1 MKGSNRMSWL
11 NRFLMSLAAT
21 TVSIVLTFGTTVILD
36 RKKQKEE
43 KREMVMMV
51 MYDMR
56 ESLRSIEECTET
68 FKTFFDTQV
77 DIIAHPD
84 KFRDGSIDL
93 LVQIPVLDYTTT
105 TESIFR
111 SNIET
116 INTIGNILFVETVSE
131 FYDKRERYKSEIAI
145 PFYEQARDS
154 IKDYES
160 LTAFDSSYF
169 AYFASMYMLSM
180 KLDFEQCMQMMKVS
194 DKDLDI
200 FSKEWRKLLE
210 SSDNPSLA
218 AETERLINERNQRV
232 LQMQQARK
240 EGRESLE

>member
-1 MKGSNRMSWL
+1 M
-11 NRFLMSLAAT
+11 
-21 TVSIVLTFGTTVILD
+21 
-36 RKKQKEE
+36 
-43 KREMVMMV
+43 
-51 MYDMR
+51 
-56 ESLRSIEECTET
+56 
-68 FKTFFDTQV
+68 
-77 DIIAHPD
+77 
-84 KFRDGSIDL
+84 

-116 INTIGNILFVETVSE
+116 INTIGNILFVETVSA
-131 FYDKRERYKSEIAI
+131 FYDKRERYKSEIAE
-145 PFYEQARDS
+145 PFYEQAQDS
-154 IKDYES
+154 MEDYES
-160 LTAFDSSYF
+160 MAAFDSSSF